1 MHKRNTQAV
10 MQMKVLLSLDEAADA
25 MSVGKTMIA
34 DLVRRNELRSI
45 KVGRTRRIPLS
56 SIHEFVNRQLA
67 SC

>member
-1 MHKRNTQAV
+1 MHKRNSQTVQ
-10 MQMKVLLSLDEAADA
+10 QMKVLLSLDEAAAA

-34 DLVRRNELRSI
+34 DLVRRNELKSI

-67 SC
+67 SY